1 MPDLCLY
8 PILLNVNLY
17 NDEAHL
23 VVQAF
28 FKPLTDLVFDSPIQE
43 DGVKFERKTEKMPVV
58 KIINISIQQPEH
70 IIVNLSLS
78 KEKSLDLLIGIAREI
93 ARLSPDDVDSILEE
107 IAKAI
112 HEGMQGFYV
121 SSAFKEWKENDLF
134 RIIKRLCWEEW

>member
-121 SSAFKEWKENDLF
+121 SSAFKE
-134 RIIKRLCWEEW
+134 

>member
-1 MPDLCLY
+1 
-8 PILLNVNLY
+8 
-17 NDEAHL
+17 
-23 VVQAF
+23 
-28 FKPLTDLVFDSPIQE
+28 VFDSPIQE

-121 SSAFKEWKENDLF
+121 SSAFKE
-134 RIIKRLCWEEW
+134 